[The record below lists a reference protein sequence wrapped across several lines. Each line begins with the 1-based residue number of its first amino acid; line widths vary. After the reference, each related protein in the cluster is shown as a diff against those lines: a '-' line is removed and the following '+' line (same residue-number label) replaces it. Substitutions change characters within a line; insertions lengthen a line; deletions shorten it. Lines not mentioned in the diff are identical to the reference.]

1 MADRFDVMTVWIE
14 NVGRKIIRVMFETQ
28 ARCAIITATGGNRRF
43 VKCLDLGPAW
53 YARRHMKRRSNHRP
67 LHDEKLKV
75 FPTEANSLC
84 LGRITN
90 LRSTCTKRGVIGKK
104 RKTAKC

>member
-43 VKCLDLGPAW
+43 VKCL
-53 YARRHMKRRSNHRP
+53 ARLKIADADDNVVNHAAVGAMIAFS
-67 LHDEKLKV
+67 K
-75 FPTEANSLC
+75 
-84 LGRITN
+84 
-90 LRSTCTKRGVIGKK
+90 
-104 RKTAKC
+104 